1 MHKKNVVLKEKL
13 LDKIRLVQEDI
24 EMSQSAVTDQAKE
37 HISDNDLILT
47 YDYSETLISFLK
59 EAAEDIQNFEVIVC
73 ETAPSFTGHKTAKE
87 LAQSKIRTSLVQDS
101 AIFAIMSRV
110 NKVIISPHGI
120 MATGGVIAKSGALLI
135 AHAARAHQVPV
146 FIIGSMYKL
155 TPLYP
160 IDSLTYNELLAPSLI
175 FRPEEGDDPT
185 HIEAIVPAYDYIPPK
200 LVTLV
205 LTD

>member
-1 MHKKNVVLKEKL
+1 MLDGEIAASPRPLQRRQTMAPQSSKDDKTRQNFDETLHKKNVVLKEKL

-87 LAQSKIRTSLVQDS
+87 LA
-101 AIFAIMSRV
+101 
-110 NKVIISPHGI
+110 
-120 MATGGVIAKSGALLI
+120 
-135 AHAARAHQVPV
+135 
-146 FIIGSMYKL
+146 
-155 TPLYP
+155 
-160 IDSLTYNELLAPSLI
+160 
-175 FRPEEGDDPT
+175 
-185 HIEAIVPAYDYIPPK
+185 
-200 LVTLV
+200 
-205 LTD
+205 